1 MKTSPSLAT
10 KALSMHNAILR
21 KAAHDNAGHVI
32 DQEGDSWSVAFY
44 EPQDAVAFCLQ
55 AQQALQRVRPAALA
69 WLSQTDCNCGVV
81 ARRPSPACPF
91 EGASCHACVAR
102 ARCPPSNLAR
112 LTGRQA

>member
-10 KALSMHNAILR
+10 KALSMHNAVLR

-55 AQQALQRVRPAALA
+55 AQQALLKVRPLC
-69 WLSQTDCNCGVV
+69 TCCVGCG
-81 ARRPSPACPF
+81 RP
-91 EGASCHACVAR
+91 
-102 ARCPPSNLAR
+102 
-112 LTGRQA
+112 